1 MLQQPSWLSPTSLP
15 SLSGS
20 RLQPSDQ
27 AGKKKNIVSPGG
39 PGTFPLCQPNDI
51 SVLKTS
57 LLFHIYTQD
66 TTHLLPEDTLHFQ
79 KCASTIYFLFFL
91 AYGPTPKS
99 ITNTPHKSGVKHSTC
114 LQATSPD
121 LI

>member
-1 MLQQPSWLSPTSLP
+1 MTY
-15 SLSGS
+15 
-20 RLQPSDQ
+20 
-27 AGKKKNIVSPGG
+27 
-39 PGTFPLCQPNDI
+39 
-51 SVLKTS
+51 LKTS

-79 KCASTIYFLFFL
+79 KCASTIYFLFFV